1 MQINSVYCIR
11 DAVKQ
16 LKTIEMAELKTGDR
30 VSLVGGKSVTIKKE
44 LGRGGQGI
52 VYLVNFDG
60 KDMAL
65 KWYLNAPD
73 NYFY

>member
-1 MQINSVYCIR
+1 
-11 DAVKQ
+11 
-16 LKTIEMAELKTGDR
+16 MAELKTGDR
-30 VSLVGGKSVTIKKE
+30 VSLVGGNSVTIKKE

-73 NYFY
+73 TYFTFPVQQK